1 MHTQAKPRSHRSS
14 DDLFRHP
21 SLPLGR
27 MFSPEAVAVIGA
39 REKEG
44 SVGRTILENL
54 RTGGFK
60 GAIYPVNPKRH
71 RILGLRA
78 YPSIES
84 VPQSIDLA
92 IIATPAAT
100 VPGVVSECARGR
112 VAGAVVISAGFKE
125 CGEAGAALEQKV
137 QASRRTMRVIGPN
150 CLGMMV
156 PHTGLNATFAATMA
170 RAGSV
175 GFISQSGALCTAILD
190 WSHRANVGFS
200 AFVSVGSMLDVG
212 WGDLIYHL
220 GDDPHTRSI
229 IIYMESIGN
238 ARAFLSAAREVA
250 LTKPIIV
257 IKVGRSEAA
266 ARAAAS
272 HTGSLTG
279 ADEVLDAAFR
289 RAGVLRVNTISELFN
304 MAEVLGKQ
312 PRPVGPRLAIVTNG
326 GGPGALATDA
336 LIAGGGE
343 IAGLSEEAFRSFNDL
358 LPAHW
363 SHGNPVD
370 ILGDAS
376 AERYGRAVEILARDP
391 GNDGV
396 LVILT
401 PQAMTECAETA
412 RRLTAVKPRGGKPI
426 LASWMGGQDT
436 AEGVAI
442 LNRHDIPTFEYPDT
456 AARAFSFMWG
466 YSRDLR
472 LLYETPTLAA
482 GMEDLPSRHRVVRE
496 IITEARKHDRTL
508 LTEVESKQI
517 LSAYGIPVIETMVAR
532 SPEEAVGI
540 AAGFGYPVVL
550 KVHSH
555 TVTHKSDAG
564 GVKLFLRG
572 RTAVEKAY
580 KEIRDSVVR
589 VAGAVSFH
597 GVTVQRMAERRGCE
611 LIIGSSLDP
620 QFGPVLLFGAGGH
633 LVETFKDRTLALPPL
648 NATLARRM
656 MERTRIHEA
665 LRRWRDGSID
675 LDALEHLLVRFS
687 QFVAEQRFIKE
698 VDINPLLVAPGMMV
712 ALDARIILHDAN
724 VRESDLPPLAIR
736 PYPVQFVTAW
746 KLRDG
751 TPVTIRP
758 IRPEDEP
765 LMVAFHKTLSE
776 ESVHFRYF
784 GSLKLEQ
791 RVAHERLTRICFN
804 DYDREIALVADHKSE
819 NGRHEILGV
828 GRLSKVHGVDEAEFA
843 IVISD
848 QWQGK
853 GLGTQFLKL
862 LVKIGREEKLERI
875 IGHILSDN
883 RAMQRVSKKVG
894 FGLRYDPAEENWRA
908 EIAVR
913 DS

>member
-1 MHTQAKPRSHRSS
+1 
-14 DDLFRHP
+14 
-21 SLPLGR
+21 

-84 VPQSIDLA
+84 VPQSVDLA

-100 VPGVVSECARGR
+100 VPGVVSECARAR

-137 QASRRTMRVIGPN
+137 QTSRRTMRVIGPN

-426 LASWMGGQDT
+426 LASWMGGQAT

-482 GMEDLPSRHRVVRE
+482 GMEDLPSRHRVVQQLMAD
-496 IITEARKHDRTL
+496 ARKHGRTL

-517 LSAYGIPVIETMVAR
+517 LSAYGIPVIETRVACGA
-532 SPEEAVGI
+532 EEAAAI
-540 AAGFGYPVVL
+540 AAEFGYPVVL
-550 KVHSH
+550 KLHSH

-572 RTAVEKAY
+572 RTAVKKAFAA
-580 KEIRDSVVR
+580 IRDSVVH
-589 VAGAVSFH
+589 VAGAESFQ
-597 GVTVQRMAERRGCE
+597 GVTVQRMVERRGCE

-656 MERTRIHEA
+656 MERTRIYAA
-665 LRRWRDGSID
+665 LRNWRDGSID
-675 LDALEHLLVRFS
+675 LDTLDYLLVRFS

-698 VDINPLLVAPGMMV
+698 VDINPLLVAPDMMV

-736 PYPVQFVTAW
+736 PYPVQFVTVW
-746 KLRDG
+746 KLRDE
-751 TPVTIRP
+751 TPVTLRP

-784 GSLKLEQ
+784 GSVKLEQ

-804 DYDREIALVADHKSE
+804 DYDREIALVADHQAE

-828 GRLSKVHGVDEAEFA
+828 GRLSKVHGLNEAEFA

-875 IGHILSDN
+875 VGHILSDN
-883 RAMQRVSKKVG
+883 TAMQRVSKKVG

-908 EIAVR
+908 EIAL
-913 DS
+913 

>member
-1 MHTQAKPRSHRSS
+1 
-14 DDLFRHP
+14 
-21 SLPLGR
+21 

-92 IIATPAAT
+92 IIATPAVT
-100 VPGVVSECARGR
+100 VPGVVSECARAR

-137 QASRRTMRVIGPN
+137 QTSRRTMRVIGPN

-343 IAGLSEEAFRSFNDL
+343 IAGLSDEAFRSFNDL

-555 TVTHKSDAG
+555 TVTHKSDVG
-564 GVKLFLRG
+564 GVKLFVRG

-589 VAGAVSFH
+589 VAGAESFH
-597 GVTVQRMAERRGCE
+597 GVTVQRMVERRGCE

-784 GSLKLEQ
+784 GSIKLEQ